1 LKRFLSQIRK
11 IRSSNLCGWIDHWD
25 TWNEGNLI
33 MCFIKE
39 NKEGAIGID
48 ILKGEADSPQNLWR

>member
-1 LKRFLSQIRK
+1 MMDWTTAIGIPGTK
-11 IRSSNLCGWIDHWD
+11 
-25 TWNEGNLI
+25 GNLI

-48 ILKGEADSPQNLWR
+48 ILKESSR